1 MNELQKIDR
10 VLNITSKVCNV
21 DYKLLK
27 TKSRKLEL
35 NIARQIACVLSMK
48 HLGIHK
54 VKVAKRINRD
64 RTSMNHYMRNHE
76 NNYNGWKIYQH
87 KYDEV
92 FAKLLKGNRKRKILH
107 KNKFT
112 NIVSK
117 IHVTNCKAPDVSIT
131 VTCGKYKHEFYVGVF
146 NFERDINTIGYCYAS
161 NNYFAEL
168 YGVSKNTVSRWISD
182 LNKLGFINIE
192 VERNEKKQVIK
203 RKIGINQKDDRAI
216 YKMSKENTTSVNN
229 TSNINITKEKFIA
242 EVMTF
247 DYPKDM
253 LEDFINYWTEGKKKM
268 RYQKQSTFEIKLR
281 LLRWSKNQ
289 KKWDKPK
296 QKTSK
301 IDSQLDEYLKG
312 KELL

>member
-1 MNELQKIDR
+1 MNDKPNYYAIIPADVR
-10 VLNITSKVCNV
+10 YSN
-21 DYKLLK
+21 LK
-27 TKSRKLEL
+27 P
-35 NIARQIACVLSMK
+35 N
-48 HLGIHK
+48 
-54 VKVAKRINRD
+54 
-64 RTSMNHYMRNHE
+64 
-76 NNYNGWKIYQH
+76 
-87 KYDEV
+87 
-92 FAKLLKGNRKRKILH
+92 AKLLYGE
-107 KNKFT
+107 
-112 NIVSK
+112 
-117 IHVTNCKAPDVSIT
+117 IT
-131 VTCGKYKHEFYVGVF
+131 ALSGKL
-146 NFERDINTIGYCYAS
+146 GYCYAS
-161 NNYFAEL
+161 NNYFADL

-203 RKIGINQKDDRAI
+203 RRIGIIKKDDSPI
-216 YKMSKENTTSVNN
+216 YKMSKENTTSINN

-247 DYPKDM
+247 DYSKDM

-289 KKWDKPK
+289 KKWDQPK